1 MISGF
6 DCANCKAPAEQHA
19 DGSCLF
25 SPTKYRMMTA
35 VELYEARRK
44 LLHTWTT
51 YESRGIGIANT
62 RAVQRIKF
70 GVTVNG
76 VDQYGNPVTE
86 EL

>member
-6 DCANCKAPAEQHA
+6 DCANCKAPSEQHA

-25 SPTKYRMMTA
+25 SPTKYRMMSA

-44 LLHTWTT
+44 PVRTWTVT
-51 YESRGIGIANT
+51 GIGIVNT